1 MTLPLQPTTVTYP
14 AGAVSGTAV
23 VVHLA
28 PQGDGS
34 TAVLLDSTPCHPID
48 AAWPDQ
54 GPDHAVIRKNS
65 SAHRVN
71 DCVVAATDGTELFTG
86 GQIPVKKGTEGW
98 TFAVA
103 HVVDDDAGLAEGDE
117 VQVEVDETYRAEI
130 SAGHTACHVASLAL
144 NLAMADRWKKDV
156 RTDGRG
162 VPDFDGLAIDVSRI
176 LQNGSVDTYRMG
188 KSLRRKGFITDGVQ
202 EELPEL
208 EGAINEALAS
218 WVESGAEVRIERDGG
233 GLTDLRFW
241 VCELPGHTVRIPC
254 GGTHLS
260 SLKELSAVKV
270 ALSLE
275 DAAGTP
281 VLRMETTATPALVEG
296 E

>member
-1 MTLPLQPTTVTYP
+1 MTLPQQPTTVTYP
-14 AGAVSGTAV
+14 AGTVSGTAV

-28 PQGDGS
+28 PQGDGT

-54 GPDHAVIRKNS
+54 GPDRAVIHTDGAS
-65 SAHRVN
+65 LRVS

-103 HVVDDDAGLAEGDE
+103 HLVDDDGGLAEGDE
-117 VQVEVDETYRAEI
+117 VQVDVDEAYRAEI
-130 SAGHTACHVASLAL
+130 SAGHTACHVASLGLNQAL
-144 NLAMADRWKKDV
+144 ADRWKKEV

-162 VPDFDGLAIDVSRI
+162 VPDFDGLAIDVSTI

-188 KSLRRKGFITDGVQ
+188 KSLRRKGFITDGV
-202 EELPEL
+202 EEALPEL
-208 EGAINEALAS
+208 EDAINEALGS
-218 WVESGAEVRIERDGG
+218 WVESGAEVRIKRDGDT
-233 GLTDLRFW
+233 LTDLRFW
-241 VCELPGHTVRIPC
+241 ICELPGHTVRIPC
-254 GGTHLS
+254 GGTHLR
-260 SLKELSAVKV
+260 SLKELSSVNV

-281 VLRMETTATPALVEG
+281 VLRMETTATPA
-296 E
+296 